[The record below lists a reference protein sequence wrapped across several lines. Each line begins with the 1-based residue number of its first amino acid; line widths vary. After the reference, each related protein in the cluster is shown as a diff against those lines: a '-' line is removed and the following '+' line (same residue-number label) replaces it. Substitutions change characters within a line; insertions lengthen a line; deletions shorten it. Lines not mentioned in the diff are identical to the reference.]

1 MEEVSHSLLFN
12 FQFLD
17 FFVAISFML
26 NFYFLLLKV
35 LGDGLVRIKE
45 KNRVGIGSLSY
56 LIIIIF

>member
-17 FFVAISFML
+17 FFVAIFFML

-45 KNRVGIGSLSY
+45 KKIGLV
-56 LIIIIF
+56 LVHCPI